1 MPRVR
6 IPLFLI
12 ATATLAFAQTPRTL
26 ADYPVHAAL
35 DNGFT
40 LAAEYLVR
48 SLPTSNGTLVANDYL
63 VIEVAFFGPPKA
75 HFKPNGGSFALRVN
89 RQKTALAPDPPGS
102 VANSIQLSDWT
113 QKPRLSASAGND
125 DIMVGTSRTNVPH
138 FPGDPTGSNAPIPGN
153 SPEHDPNVPAKELD
167 IPIDQRVMNVALE
180 SAGDA
185 VPIHGLIFFQ
195 YLGNTKKLKSLEL
208 IYDGPLGKAILNLQ

>member
-6 IPLFLI
+6 ISLFFL
-12 ATATLAFAQTPRTL
+12 ATLAFAQTPRTL

-35 DNGFT
+35 NDGIT
-40 LAAEYLVR
+40 LAAENLVH
-48 SLPTSNGTLVANDYL
+48 SLPTPGGTLVANDYL

-75 HFKPNGGSFALRVN
+75 HFKPNGGSFALRIN
-89 RQKTALAPDPPGS
+89 HQKTALAPDPPGS
-102 VANSIQLSDWT
+102 VANSIQFSDWT

-125 DIMVGTSRTNVPH
+125 DIMIGTSRTNVPH
-138 FPGDPTGSNAPIPGN
+138 FPGDPTGSNPPVPGN

-167 IPIDQRVMNVALE
+167 TPIDQRVMNVSLE

-185 VPIHGLIFFQ
+185 VPIHGLIYFQ
-195 YLGNTKKLKSLEL
+195 YLGNTKKIKSLEL